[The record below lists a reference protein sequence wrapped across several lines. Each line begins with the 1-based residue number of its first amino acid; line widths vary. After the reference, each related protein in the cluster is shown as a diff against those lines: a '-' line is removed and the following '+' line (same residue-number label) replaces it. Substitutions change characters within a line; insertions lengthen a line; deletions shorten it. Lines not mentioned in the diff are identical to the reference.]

1 MEHRHL
7 NHQRYTLAAIDDTIS
22 RGVLAD
28 WTELR
33 AAVLQ
38 DETLLDRVARV
49 CLRRLAN
56 PYAQRY
62 YVWMNYV
69 KEHRALA
76 DLSSPI
82 ETTTE
87 AVEP

>member
-49 CLRRLAN
+49 CLPHLAN

-62 YVWMNYV
+62 YFWMNYV
-69 KEHRALA
+69 KEHRVLA
-76 DLSSPI
+76 DLSSLI

>member
-49 CLRRLAN
+49 CLPHLAN

-62 YVWMNYV
+62 YF
-69 KEHRALA
+69 
-76 DLSSPI
+76 
-82 ETTTE
+82 
-87 AVEP
+87 

>member
-7 NHQRYTLAAIDDTIS
+7 NHQQLTLAAIDDTIS

-28 WTELR
+28 WTQLR

-38 DETLLDRVARV
+38 DAALMDKVARV
-49 CLRRLAN
+49 CQAHLAD

-62 YVWMNYV
+62 YFWMNYV
-69 KEHRALA
+69 KEHRTLA
-76 DLSSPI
+76 
-82 ETTTE
+82 
-87 AVEP
+87 

>member
-7 NHQRYTLAAIDDTIS
+7 NRQRYTLAAIDDTIS

-38 DETLLDRVARV
+38 DETLLDR
-49 CLRRLAN
+49 RLAS
-56 PYAQRY
+56 AFH
-62 YVWMNYV
+62 VW
-69 KEHRALA
+69 
-76 DLSSPI
+76 PI
-82 ETTTE
+82 LMPNAITSG
-87 AVEP
+87 